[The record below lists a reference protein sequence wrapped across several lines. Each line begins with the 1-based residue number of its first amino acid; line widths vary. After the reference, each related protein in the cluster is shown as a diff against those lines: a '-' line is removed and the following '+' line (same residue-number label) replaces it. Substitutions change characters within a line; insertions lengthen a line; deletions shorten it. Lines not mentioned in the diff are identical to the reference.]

1 MISYVKE
8 PRSQEIVVWI
18 FVIKIADFVTNNNC
32 NSKVN
37 ESANSFFS
45 FKNINFEEKS
55 YNTTQKQAKTE
66 KTSIEQK
73 VIQKNFKNKKQVK
86 WMDIHS
92 SNLIVELK
100 KEKNS

>member
-55 YNTTQKQAKTE
+55 
-66 KTSIEQK
+66 
-73 VIQKNFKNKKQVK
+73 
-86 WMDIHS
+86 
-92 SNLIVELK
+92 
-100 KEKNS
+100 